1 MMLRY
6 SFNLQKEADDVESA
20 IEKVLD
26 NGYRTPDIVTENS
39 KRIGTKEMAERLC
52 SAILT
57 P

>member
-6 SFNLQKEADDVESA
+6 SFNLQKEADDIESA